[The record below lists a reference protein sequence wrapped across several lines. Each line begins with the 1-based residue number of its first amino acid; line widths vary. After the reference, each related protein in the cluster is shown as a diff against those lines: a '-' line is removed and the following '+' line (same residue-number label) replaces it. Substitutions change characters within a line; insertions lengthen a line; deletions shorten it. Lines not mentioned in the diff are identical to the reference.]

1 VKLEFE
7 DGDIYTFYEQR
18 KEILFAA
25 IKKEVQLKG
34 KIQK

>member
-1 VKLEFE
+1 MH
-7 DGDIYTFYEQR
+7 IYIYAFYEQR

-34 KIQK
+34 KIQM